1 MSKGTAGYNWTLTFD
16 DGSGHQTLGVINS
29 DFNPAFESDDTTE
42 TGQSA
47 EDTTLTLARYT
58 ITGDCVYEEAADDAA
73 KGKFVTAYF
82 AKTECEVIL
91 TPAGT
96 GTGTNRKFTF
106 AGMLITDLTMSNNGP
121 AGTARISF
129 TLRNSDGA
137 VVTVGT
143 VS

>member
-1 MSKGTAGYNWTLTFD
+1 MSKGTAGYNYTLTFD
-16 DGSGHQTLGVINS
+16 DGGGHQTLGAVNL

-58 ITGDCVYEEAADDAA
+58 ISGDCVYEEAADDTP
-73 KGKFVTAYF
+73 KGDFITAYF
-82 AKTECEVIL
+82 AKTELEVIL
-91 TPAGT
+91 YPSGNTAP
-96 GTGTNRKFTF
+96 NRKFTF
-106 AGMLITDLTMSNNGP
+106 AGMLITNMSFPNNGP
-121 AGTARISF
+121 AGTARMTF

-137 VVTVGT
+137 AVTIGA